1 LQCHR
6 GIFVYFNSPQPID
19 LHGTCDGSGAALSQE
34 AGAGDTGCV
43 AAPELPRVETQE
55 LGPWDTWVRV
65 SARLVLHL
73 DLEFVRGGTRSARY

>member
-6 GIFVYFNSPQPID
+6 GIFVYFNSPQPVD

-34 AGAGDTGCV
+34 AGAGDTGRV
-43 AAPELPRVETQE
+43 VAPELPRVETQE

-73 DLEFVRGGTRSARY
+73 DLEFVRGDTRSTRY